1 MNETHHFLWNV
12 GLYRVSGSSA
22 VEFFK
27 VRNTPYRPEPRHCS
41 EALRQSCQRGFS
53 TPQNLTVT
61 ASFASNG
68 SLCRAVIKSDVESG
82 ITDLQLHTVL
92 EELAPPAVLGKFK
105 IATFLD
111 IICMKLRKAESAT
124 SDSTGK
130 TATELAVDACG
141 ECSGA
146 SEEYERAYVTR
157 YGNTNQYS
165 SVHITFRQPECEGLN
180 TVHP

>member
-1 MNETHHFLWNV
+1 MSAFIAFLAVAQSSSSKLGTRPTAQNRDTV
-12 GLYRVSGSSA
+12 RRLYGSPVSE
-22 VEFFK
+22 VF
-27 VRNTPYRPEPRHCS
+27 R
-41 EALRQSCQRGFS
+41 